1 MIRRGRILGKGFR
14 ESAGPMSTRSSKSRA
29 VPVLWATCL
38 AALVACCP
46 GGRAEEPVAPGVR
59 ESAPEI
65 YYMQDDAGRLV
76 PVPGFRYRDFVD
88 LLRLREGLPGLP
100 EAPAAV
106 LEKVTLR
113 GTLATEPATCR
124 VTVELLV
131 RQARPGWVSLPIGLD
146 GLLLTAAPAHDGPGR
161 MLVSPAA
168 GGTAQADDRVASG
181 YVLWL
186 STPAGNAE
194 TDASHVVR
202 LEGTIT
208 VEASTTHETVTFD
221 IPRATASL
229 VELTSAR
236 SEPVV
241 SVRPA
246 SLPAQIVPAPSGA
259 GSVVGIVGLSG
270 RTRIRVGDRTGT
282 AGAAD
287 AVEQAAAAAV
297 PQSVVDSIVRIDGR
311 VAVTEARLRLD
322 SLPAGTDT
330 IRVTLPPR
338 SALRSVR
345 APASLVRMDEGE
357 GRSVAVVRVDR
368 TADGRCTC
376 ELETE
381 RPIDPTGREAFESLG
396 FAVEGIPLW
405 RQWGRTSL
413 VVDGDWQVEWDDTS
427 GFRRIDPADAVRGPG
442 FVAAFAFDVQPARLP
457 LRVRPRG
464 SRLVIE
470 PEYRYDVAAARVSLD
485 ARLRVSVRGAP
496 ASRIV
501 VLLGDWEVD
510 EVGPSSVVDAA
521 AVSSEG
527 GRLVIPFTQ
536 PLSGDAVVEIRGGK
550 RLDPGDDRV
559 AWRIPAPQADLV
571 GPASIV
577 IGSQSDIELLPD
589 AESIQGLVR
598 HVAPTAMRADADRT
612 TLAYRL
618 DGGEGAFAATRR
630 FLPRRVDATVSVQ
643 ADVDHAAMLVRET
656 IRFDVAHVPLEFIEF
671 DVAEAVAR
679 AGTLEIRQNGQL
691 LNPIE
696 EARGGER
703 SDMPPPDDAVASDAP
718 PADAEAD
725 RVLLRAM
732 LAAPL
737 LGVGEVT
744 VHYELPTP
752 AVPAETTVAEDLP
765 LALPVAVRVGRQ
777 SLALSAPETLSVD
790 VRGTAWKRDVAGPG
804 AAGLSGRTWTTARP
818 QREVPLA
825 LSARQRVPQGET
837 EVEAA
842 WLQTLLVAGRRRDVY
857 AYAVT
862 SSADRLSVMLPAAA
876 DPQGPGAPE
885 AGAVEVWLDGRR
897 QLDALR
903 ADGRIVV
910 DLPRREAA
918 GSWLLEIVRDVGLPA
933 AGRGFAVA
941 ARMPRVVDL
950 AAPSFAAGT
959 VQRRFYWELL
969 LDPDDHAIG
978 RSGQWTSQQR
988 WQWADFGFQPL
999 SVVPRATLATWL
1011 AAAVGDVAIESP
1023 RLRGDPAGVGRR
1035 FVYSG
1040 IGPPGP
1046 ARIWL
1051 VPTWLL
1057 VAAVSG
1063 PVLAIGLLGVYQPW
1077 ARRVPVIL
1085 GLSALASLAATLIPD
1100 VAPLVVQ
1107 AAIPGVALAALAGGL
1122 RAWLGGATRRPAA
1135 DSAPGSAS
1143 SIARGMSHPSLIIAP
1158 SVARGEPEATAIVG
1172 RNMP

>member
-1 MIRRGRILGKGFR
+1 M
-14 ESAGPMSTRSSKSRA
+14 T
-29 VPVLWATCL
+29 VLWAICL
-38 AALVACCP
+38 AALAACCP
-46 GGRAEEPVAPGVR
+46 GGRAEEPAPATPGVR

-76 PVPGFRYRDFVD
+76 PVPGFRYRDFID

-100 EAPAAV
+100 DAPAAV
-106 LEKVTLR
+106 LERVTLR
-113 GTLATEPATCR
+113 GMLATEPPAAAATCR
-124 VTVELLV
+124 VAVELLV

-146 GLLLTAAPAHDGPGR
+146 GLLVTAAPAHEGPGR
-161 MLVSPAA
+161 MLVSPA
-168 GGTAQADDRVASG
+168 GGGPGQEDDPTAPG

-186 STPAGNAE
+186 STPAGGSE
-194 TDASHVVR
+194 TDASHLVR
-202 LEGTIT
+202 LEGTIP
-208 VEASTTHETVTFD
+208 VDASPTHETLALD

-229 VELTSAR
+229 VELTSSR
-236 SEPVV
+236 VEPAV

-246 SLPAQIVPAPSGA
+246 SLPAQIAPASSGA
-259 GSVVGIVGLSG
+259 GSVVTIVGLSG
-270 RTRIRVGDRTGT
+270 RTRIRVGDGT
-282 AGAAD
+282 APPGASDPA
-287 AVEQAAAAAV
+287 ERPAATAV

-322 SLPAGTDT
+322 SMPAGTDT

-345 APASLVRMDEGE
+345 APAALVRMEEGE

-368 TADGRCTC
+368 AADGRCVC

-381 RPIDPTGREAFESLG
+381 RPIDPTGREVFDPLG

-413 VVDGDWQVEWDDTS
+413 VVDGDWQVEWDDTG
-427 GFRRIDPADAVRGPG
+427 GFRRIDPADAGRAPG

-501 VLLGDWEVD
+501 VLLGDYEVD
-510 EVGPSSVVDAA
+510 EVGPSSVVDVA

-527 GRLVIPFTQ
+527 GRLVIPFVQ

-550 RLDPGDDRV
+550 RLEPGVDRV

-589 AESIQGLVR
+589 AEAIEGLVR
-598 HVAPTAMRADADRT
+598 HVAPTAMRADAERT

-630 FLPRRVDATVSVQ
+630 FLPRRVDATVAVQ
-643 ADVDHAAMLVRET
+643 ADIDHAAMLVRET

-696 EARGGER
+696 DAAGVDR
-703 SDMPPPDDAVASDAP
+703 SGPSPRDDAAAANPPPGDAS
-718 PADAEAD
+718 AD

-732 LAAPL
+732 LAVPL

-752 AVPAETTVAEDLP
+752 TVPAETTVAEELP

-777 SLALSAPETLSVD
+777 SIALSAPETLSVD
-790 VRGTAWKRDVAGPG
+790 VRGTSWKRDVAGPG
-804 AAGLSGRTWTTARP
+804 SAGLSGRTWTTARP

-862 SSADRLSVMLPAAA
+862 SAADRLSLTLPAAA
-876 DPQGPGAPE
+876 VPPGTGGPE
-885 AGAVEVWLDGRR
+885 AGEVEVWLDGRR
-897 QLDALR
+897 QPDALR

-910 DLPRREAA
+910 DLPQRETT
-918 GSWLLEIVRDVGLPA
+918 GSWLLEIVSDVGLPA
-933 AGRGFAVA
+933 AGRGFAAA
-941 ARMPRVVDL
+941 ARMPGVVTL
-950 AAPSFAAGT
+950 VPPSFAAGT

-969 LDPDDHAIG
+969 LDPDDHAIR
-978 RSGQWTSQQR
+978 RSGRWTSQQR
-988 WQWADFGFQPL
+988 WEWADFGFQQVA
-999 SVVPRATLATWL
+999 VVPRGTLATWL
-1011 AAAVGDVAIESP
+1011 AAAVGDVAIDSP
-1023 RLRGDPAGVGRR
+1023 RLRGDPPGVGRR

-1063 PVLAIGLLGVYQPW
+1063 PVLAIGLLGVYQAW

-1085 GLSALASLAATLIPD
+1085 GLAALASLAAALVPD
-1100 VAPLVVQ
+1100 SAPLVAQ
-1107 AAIPGVALAALAGGL
+1107 SAIPGAALAALAGVL
-1122 RAWLGGATRRPAA
+1122 RAWLGGAAQRSAA
-1135 DSAPGSAS
+1135 DRVPGSAS

-1158 SVARGEPEATAIVG
+1158 SVARGEPEATAVVG